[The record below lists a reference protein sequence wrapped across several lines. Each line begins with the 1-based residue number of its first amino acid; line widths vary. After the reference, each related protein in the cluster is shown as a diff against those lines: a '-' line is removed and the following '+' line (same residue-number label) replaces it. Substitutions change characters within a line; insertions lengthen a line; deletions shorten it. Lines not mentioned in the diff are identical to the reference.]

1 MRLLRIIIGEL
12 VVLVSSVL
20 VFRSIW
26 TLLDKYTGDSN
37 LELLLA
43 TGIIVIII
51 GLILLN
57 YEVKHGL
64 EENNKKSKV
73 QL

>member
-12 VVLVSSVL
+12 VVLVASVL
-20 VFRSIW
+20 IFRSFW

-43 TGIIVIII
+43 TGIIVTII

-64 EENNKKSKV
+64 EENTKKYKA
-73 QL
+73 